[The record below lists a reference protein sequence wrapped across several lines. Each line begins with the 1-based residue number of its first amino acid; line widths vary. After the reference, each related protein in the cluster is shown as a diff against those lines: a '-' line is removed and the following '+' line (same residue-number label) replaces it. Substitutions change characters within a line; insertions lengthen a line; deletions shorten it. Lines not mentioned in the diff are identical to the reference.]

1 MIIYLLSCKCE
12 PLKIVQASG
21 SSQTRG
27 AVSHRH
33 HLCFPAKRGVGL
45 AHPVGRL
52 GAGGVKGAIARGW
65 EAIEA
70 RGWQARGTRGAR
82 AHRRLPQADCC
93 RLYGWGVIAQETN
106 NSR

>member
-12 PLKIVQASG
+12 PLKLYKPLAQVKPGGLSAIVIIC
-21 SSQTRG
+21 
-27 AVSHRH
+27 V
-33 HLCFPAKRGVGL
+33 FPPNGGWAA